1 MGEGRTL
8 IMVHKHLRQ
17 ELRQIRD
24 AVDEVAAGRRPAEDA
39 RSLISHMTIRQNYWT
54 LGGFCASY
62 CRVLTLHHSLEDQV
76 FPGLAGHEPALG
88 PVIEK
93 LSREHEVIADVIT
106 GLDTAL
112 TRLLSDET
120 GFDDVRDQVALL
132 DRLLTSHLDYEES
145 QLVEPLGRLGY

>member
-1 MGEGRTL
+1 
-8 IMVHKHLRQ
+8 MVHRHLRQ

-24 AVDEVAAGRRPAEDA
+24 AVAEVAAGRRPAADA
-39 RSLISHMTIRQNYWT
+39 RSMISRMTIRQNYWT

-62 CRVLTLHHSLEDQV
+62 CRVLTMHHSLEDQV
-76 FPGLAGHEPALG
+76 FPGLADHEPALA
-88 PVIEK
+88 PVISK

-106 GLDTAL
+106 ALDAAL
-112 TRLLSDET
+112 TELLRDET
-120 GFDDVRDQVALL
+120 AFDQVSDQVDLL